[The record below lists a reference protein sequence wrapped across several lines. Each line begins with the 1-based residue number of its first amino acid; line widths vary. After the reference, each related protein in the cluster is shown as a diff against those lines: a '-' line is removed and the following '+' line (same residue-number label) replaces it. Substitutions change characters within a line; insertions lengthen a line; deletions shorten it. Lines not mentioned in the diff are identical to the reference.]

1 MYGESQTRHRI
12 PFSDDT
18 FPMITSQNEFA
29 SKSGKESAKPSSLA
43 FDVQWLLGEKS
54 DPDPLPDREEIRVR
68 SRIRKPRHR
77 GMPLNLLATVFV
89 LGSIGT
95 IGLLVATQGL
105 TGIVPG
111 GMFESMPWVA
121 DGAKDSPSGNEGAIS
136 PESEREANETIEA
149 ILALQELA
157 AQSDGKSTQTQKR

>member
-1 MYGESQTRHRI
+1 
-12 PFSDDT
+12 
-18 FPMITSQNEFA
+18 
-29 SKSGKESAKPSSLA
+29 
-43 FDVQWLLGEKS
+43 
-54 DPDPLPDREEIRVR
+54 
-68 SRIRKPRHR
+68 
-77 GMPLNLLATVFV
+77 MPLNLLATVFV

-95 IGLLVATQGL
+95 IGVLVATQGL

-121 DGAKDSPSGNEGAIS
+121 DVTKDSPSGKEGAIP

-157 AQSDGKSTQTQKR
+157 AQSDGKSTKKR

>member
-1 MYGESQTRHRI
+1 
-12 PFSDDT
+12 
-18 FPMITSQNEFA
+18 MITSQNEFE

-54 DPDPLPDREEIRVR
+54 DPDPLPDREQIRVR

-111 GMFESMPWVA
+111 GMFESMPWVSV
-121 DGAKDSPSGNEGAIS
+121 GAKDTPSGKEWAIS
-136 PESEREANETIEA
+136 PENEREANETIEA

-157 AQSDGKSTQTQKR
+157 SQSDSKSPQTQKR